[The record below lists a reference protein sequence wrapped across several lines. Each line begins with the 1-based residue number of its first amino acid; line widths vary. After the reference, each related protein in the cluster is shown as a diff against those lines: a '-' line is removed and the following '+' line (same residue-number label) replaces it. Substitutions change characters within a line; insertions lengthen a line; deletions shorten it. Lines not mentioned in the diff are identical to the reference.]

1 MIPKSV
7 RDILNNHKIDIERLK
22 SRITDRDSIIKK
34 LEQEVQKLHE
44 NSEKLVEKTVE
55 IRGNWKNEF
64 PTQHTPTQHTPTQ
77 HTQNHRQPIATIK
90 PTLFNLSDLQYLI
103 LLQQGKADST
113 FFAVS
118 PMQLKLAYGLEKSE
132 RTIRNKL
139 LELEYRGFINGTGA
153 RPKKYYLTKEGTELI
168 DKQRRNSISFDI

>member
-7 RDILNNHKIDIERLK
+7 RDILNNHKSDIERLK
-22 SRITDRDSIIKK
+22 SRISERDSIIKK

-44 NSEKLVEKTVE
+44 NNEKLLEKRVE
-55 IRGNWKNEF
+55 IRSNWKNEF
-64 PTQHTPTQHTPTQ
+64 PNEFPKQHRS
-77 HTQNHRQPIATIK
+77 TQNHQQPIATIK

>member
-7 RDILNNHKIDIERLK
+7 RNILNDHKSDLEQLK
-22 SRITDRDSIIKK
+22 SRIYDRDSIIKK
-34 LEQEVQKLHE
+34 LEQKVQKLQE
-44 NSEKLVEKTVE
+44 NNEKLLEKIME
-55 IRGNWKNEF
+55 SRGNWKNEF
-64 PTQHTPTQHTPTQ
+64 PNEFPKQHAP
-77 HTQNHRQPIATIK
+77 TQNHRQPIATIK

-118 PMQLKLAYGLEKSE
+118 PTQLKLAYGLEKSE

-153 RPKKYYLTKEGTELI
+153 RPKKYYLTKEGTDLI

>member
-7 RDILNNHKIDIERLK
+7 RDILNDHKSDIERLK
-22 SRITDRDSIIKK
+22 SRISDRDSIIKK

-44 NSEKLVEKTVE
+44 NNEKLLEKRVE
-55 IRGNWKNEF
+55 ISGNWKNEF
-64 PTQHTPTQHTPTQ
+64 PKQHIS
-77 HTQNHRQPIATIK
+77 TQNHRQPIATIK

>member
-1 MIPKSV
+1 M
-7 RDILNNHKIDIERLK
+7 
-22 SRITDRDSIIKK
+22 
-34 LEQEVQKLHE
+34 
-44 NSEKLVEKTVE
+44 
-55 IRGNWKNEF
+55 
-64 PTQHTPTQHTPTQ
+64 
-77 HTQNHRQPIATIK
+77 
-90 PTLFNLSDLQYLI
+90 LF
-103 LLQQGKADST
+103 T

-118 PMQLKLAYGLEKSE
+118 PTQLKLAYGLEKSE

>member
-1 MIPKSV
+1 MIAKSV
-7 RDILNNHKIDIERLK
+7 RDILNDHKSDIERLK

-34 LEQEVQKLHE
+34 LEQEVQKLHK
-44 NSEKLVEKTVE
+44 NNEKLPEKTVE

-64 PTQHTPTQHTPTQ
+64 PNEFPKQHTPTQY
-77 HTQNHRQPIATIK
+77 HRQPIATIK
-90 PTLFNLSDLQYLI
+90 PTLFNLSELQYLI

-153 RPKKYYLTKEGTELI
+153 RPKRYYLTKEGTELI

>member
-7 RDILNNHKIDIERLK
+7 RDILNDHKSDIERLK
-22 SRITDRDSIIKK
+22 SRITDRDLIIKK
-34 LEQEVQKLHE
+34 LEQEVQKLHK
-44 NSEKLVEKTVE
+44 NNEKLLEKTVE

-64 PTQHTPTQHTPTQ
+64 PKQHTP
-77 HTQNHRQPIATIK
+77 TQNHRQPIATIK

>member
-7 RDILNNHKIDIERLK
+7 RDILNDHKSDIERLK

-64 PTQHTPTQHTPTQ
+64 PTQHTPTQHTQ
-77 HTQNHRQPIATIK
+77 YHRQPIATIK
-90 PTLFNLSDLQYLI
+90 PTLFNLSELQYLI

-153 RPKKYYLTKEGTELI
+153 RPKRYYLTKEGTELI